1 MSPCRYGNDINKTI
15 HFEKNWKN
23 VARKLQRFCSV
34 YFPRVKKYCRLCSV
48 QFNTRKV
55 QTAVRKCYNDFK
67 ERCNKN
73 NVKTVSENV
82 VLAYLMEKSKTV
94 KSSTLWSTYSMLKLT
109 LNIRDGIGVTKF
121 LKLVPFLKKSQLVI
135 RRKSLRY

>member
-1 MSPCRYGNDINKTI
+1 MSKENYNVFVPSTSPELKNIADYAVSNLIP
-15 HFEKNWKN
+15 EKSK
-23 VARKLQRFCSV
+23 RQ
-34 YFPRVKKYCRLCSV
+34 YD
-48 QFNTRKV
+48 
-55 QTAVRKCYNDFK
+55 KCYNDFK

-121 LKLVPFLKKSQLVI
+121 MKLVPFLKKSQFVI
-135 RRKSLRY
+135 TRKSLRY

>member
-1 MSPCRYGNDINKTI
+1 MSLCRYGNDINKII

-34 YFPRVKKYCRLCSV
+34 YFPGVKKYCRLCSV
-48 QFNTRKV
+48 QPEKSKR
-55 QTAVRKCYNDFK
+55 QYDKCYNDFK

-94 KSSTLWSTYSMLKLT
+94 KSSTLWSTAGYQA
-109 LNIRDGIGVTKF
+109 
-121 LKLVPFLKKSQLVI
+121 KKSKVLTRDQIDLLYNLPFF
-135 RRKSLRY
+135 RSF

>member
-1 MSPCRYGNDINKTI
+1 MSQKNYVFVPSTSPDCAVSNLIP
-15 HFEKNWKN
+15 EKSK
-23 VARKLQRFCSV
+23 RQ
-34 YFPRVKKYCRLCSV
+34 YD
-48 QFNTRKV
+48 
-55 QTAVRKCYNDFK
+55 KCYNDFK
-67 ERCNKN
+67 EGCNKN

-135 RRKSLRY
+135 R

>member
-15 HFEKNWKN
+15 LFEKNCKN
-23 VARKLQRFCSV
+23 VRRKLQCFCSV
-34 YFPRVKKYCRLCSV
+34 YFPGVKKYSSPNGSTLS
-48 QFNTRKV
+48 
-55 QTAVRKCYNDFK
+55 DFK
-67 ERCNKN
+67 EWCNKN

-82 VLAYLMEKSKTV
+82 VLAYSMEKSKTV

-109 LNIRDGIGVTKF
+109 LNIRDGIDVTKF